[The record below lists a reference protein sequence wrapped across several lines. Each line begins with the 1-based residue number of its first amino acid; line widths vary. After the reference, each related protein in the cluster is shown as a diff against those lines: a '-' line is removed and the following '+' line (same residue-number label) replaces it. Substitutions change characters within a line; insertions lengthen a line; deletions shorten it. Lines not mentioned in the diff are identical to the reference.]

1 MTKNITI
8 FRNIK
13 ETDTPFYVS
22 IENILT
28 RIKDGK
34 TKELVKSI
42 RQETDKKKRNE
53 IKNSFKFITM
63 LFQLVNKQSGI
74 NKVVN
79 KIKNREIPST
89 PIV

>member
-1 MTKNITI
+1 MTQNITI

-22 IENILT
+22 IDKILT

-53 IKNSFKFITM
+53 LKKDLPAICF
-63 LFQLVNKQSGI
+63 SGTFT
-74 NKVVN
+74 N
-79 KIKNREIPST
+79 ES
-89 PIV
+89 

>member
-42 RQETDKKKRNE
+42 RRHTDKANRNE
-53 IKNSFKFITM
+53 LKK
-63 LFQLVNKQSGI
+63 I
-74 NKVVN
+74 N
-79 KIKNREIPST
+79 I
-89 PIV
+89 

>member
-42 RQETDKKKRNE
+42 RRHTDNNISFFYK
-53 IKNSFKFITM
+53 IIFKNY
-63 LFQLVNKQSGI
+63 
-74 NKVVN
+74 
-79 KIKNREIPST
+79 
-89 PIV
+89 